1 MFNCNIR
8 LVNVII
14 LITLLFV
21 AIATVLEMEEEELPS
36 CPASPH
42 ADLKIHPMF
51 DSTGTKLFLVF
62 FDLRN
67 CSIVICGDCVD
78 ALKVDGRTPK
88 KIGGTV
94 LTHWT
99 GPLQQPTG
107 STIMISD

>member
-1 MFNCNIR
+1 M
-8 LVNVII
+8 
-14 LITLLFV
+14 
-21 AIATVLEMEEEELPS
+21 AIAIVLEMEEEELPP

-51 DSTGTKLFLVF
+51 DSTGTRLLLVF